1 MGIASP
7 RLQNVRNSCLNF
19 LLESS
24 LKYLIGQHAVRGATK
39 EKARG
44 LEDLKARRKAK
55 EKRVCIPHLR
65 FLSVTLLHMYTVQ
78 KLTKTRSFI
87 LTDGHGD

>member
-1 MGIASP
+1 MSP
-7 RLQNVRNSCLNF
+7 RLRSVRNTFFNL

-24 LKYLIGQHAVRGATK
+24 LKYLIGQHTVRGATK

-55 EKRVCIPHLR
+55 EKRVRIS
-65 FLSVTLLHMYTVQ
+65 FNTVVLVYDY
-78 KLTKTRSFI
+78 LT
-87 LTDGHGD
+87 